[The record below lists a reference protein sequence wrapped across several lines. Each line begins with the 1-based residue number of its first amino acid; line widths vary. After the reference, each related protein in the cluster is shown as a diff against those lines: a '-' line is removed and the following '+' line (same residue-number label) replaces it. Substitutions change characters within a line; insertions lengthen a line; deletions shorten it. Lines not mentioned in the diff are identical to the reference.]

1 VSSYFKSS
9 LSAQPDEARRFI
21 LYFQTGTT
29 LLTVESRKKIP
40 EIVAALNEVKLY
52 DLYIIGHTDTQGSA
66 ESNYQL
72 GLKRAES
79 MQQRLTKY
87 FTLNQSI
94 QLISY
99 GEGDPLIPT
108 ADGINKAENRRVEI
122 EIH

>member
-1 VSSYFKSS
+1 M
-9 LSAQPDEARRFI
+9 
-21 LYFQTGTT
+21 
-29 LLTVESRKKIP
+29 LLKK
-40 EIVAALNEVKLY
+40 
-52 DLYIIGHTDTQGSA
+52 
-66 ESNYQL
+66 L